1 MLLLLLK
8 NVLKVGFV
16 VKFCIELKLLLL
28 LLFKVKELYFK
39 ELLKLLATELLLD
52 PNDKKGLF
60 DIIFIFIKFN
70 LKIY

>member
-8 NVLKVGFV
+8 NGLKVGFV
-16 VKFCIELKLLLL
+16 VKLGIKLKLLL

-39 ELLKLLATELLLD
+39 ELLKLLATELLFE